1 MSNFSTEQIK
11 HIQRL
16 STFLSTY
23 YTWEYTS
30 HKNSIQLT
38 IQTDDW
44 LMLRIRITPQKID
57 KNWEMTNYLCQYLIG
72 RFMVNLIKREHH
84 ILLEKNALTYLAKA
98 FTLTNSSKTFDQS
111 EPFV

>member
-1 MSNFSTEQIK
+1 MSEFSTEQIK

-23 YTWEYTS
+23 FKWKYTS
-30 HKNSIQLT
+30 NKKSIQLT

-57 KNWEMTNYLCQYLIG
+57 KNWEMTNYPFHYLIG
-72 RFMVNLIKREHH
+72 WFMVSLFKSEHH
-84 ILLEKNALTYLAKA
+84 ISLEKNVITYLSKA
-98 FTLTNSSKTFDQS
+98 FTLTNSSKTIDQS

>member
-1 MSNFSTEQIK
+1 MSEFSTEQIN

-23 YTWEYTS
+23 YTLEYTS
-30 HKNSIQLT
+30 NKNVIQLT

-44 LMLRIRITPQKID
+44 LMLRMRITPHNID
-57 KNWEMTNYLCQYLIG
+57 KNWEMTNHLFNYLIG
-72 RFMVNLIKREHH
+72 WFMVNLLRREHH
-84 ILLEKNALTYLAKA
+84 ILLEKNVITYLSKA